1 MSFWGRSWGLLEPV
15 RKWITR
21 FLVGYRTSTNGSYVE
36 KLLSRIINVFSE
48 LFALSLYLRNVVIF
62 FNSLYF
68 PFFKIAQ
75 VSMLSILI
83 DNFDLTKLNVLW
95 NFFCHSKFSYIW
107 RYISRLLY
115 ICFYQ
120 LWINRVIYVFLVKNK
135 KKDKNWKIGFIGVN
149 AIIIIISKEYNNE
162 QFLKLIIEII

>member
-1 MSFWGRSWGLLEPV
+1 M
-15 RKWITR
+15 
-21 FLVGYRTSTNGSYVE
+21 E

-83 DNFDLTKLNVLW
+83 DNFDLTKLNVL
-95 NFFCHSKFSYIW
+95 
-107 RYISRLLY
+107 
-115 ICFYQ
+115 
-120 LWINRVIYVFLVKNK
+120 
-135 KKDKNWKIGFIGVN
+135 
-149 AIIIIISKEYNNE
+149 
-162 QFLKLIIEII
+162 